1 LHILHNAIKHGISFL
16 DVPVE
21 SVVTLIYDRF
31 SISAARIESL
41 KEFTEFVH
49 LECLPAIGRL
59 LVMFDAVFAY
69 FVSMEKEDCPR
80 QTAKMLG
87 ATFNGTPEDNGNEVR
102 IYLNFASYF
111 SENLQTAIL
120 KMEKHGFSWVEIHSV
135 MVDLRDRLVDK
146 LRNEMYGTKTLHL
159 LENLEDPT
167 KRRKIMKNFYTFFS
181 KGMHRRICVF
191 SGCVNTR

>member
-1 LHILHNAIKHGISFL
+1 MFRLHILHNAIKHGISFL

-102 IYLNFASYF
+102 IYLNLLPISQRIYRLLSSRWRSMVSAGWKY
-111 SENLQTAIL
+111 IL
-120 KMEKHGFSWVEIHSV
+120 
-135 MVDLRDRLVDK
+135 
-146 LRNEMYGTKTLHL
+146 
-159 LENLEDPT
+159 
-167 KRRKIMKNFYTFFS
+167 
-181 KGMHRRICVF
+181 
-191 SGCVNTR
+191 